1 MLLTLLMTNRVL
13 EIGFSGTYRIYVTFN
28 NGLNLWLNELHQVEN
43 KANASNLLHNLW
55 HYLFD
60 DFSKFHCMLFHFIRM
75 HCIFDQLYIF
85 NNWQKMEKNLVIQPI
100 STMTSKRKSPGFSN
114 RTPHYLLH
122 SSLPSGKWW
131 WCFENKDSQ
140 QTGHQMVYTAST
152 IYYILTNGLSII
164 LCWFILSS

>member
-43 KANASNLLHNLW
+43 KANASNLLHNLC
-55 HYLFD
+55 HTYLMTFQ
-60 DFSKFHCMLFHFIRM
+60 SFIACCSTSSE
-75 HCIFDQLYIF
+75 CIFDQLYIF

-131 WCFENKDSQ
+131 WCFEKDSQ
-140 QTGHQMVYTAST
+140 QTGHQMVLSKL
-152 IYYILTNGLSII
+152 YYIVPTNGLSII
-164 LCWFILSS
+164 LCWFIPS

>member
-1 MLLTLLMTNRVL
+1 MPLIFCTIFGITYLMT
-13 EIGFSGTYRIYVTFN
+13 FQS
-28 NGLNLWLNELHQVEN
+28 
-43 KANASNLLHNLW
+43 
-55 HYLFD
+55 
-60 DFSKFHCMLFHFIRM
+60 FIACCSTSSE
-75 HCIFDQLYIF
+75 CIFDQLYIF

-140 QTGHQMVYTAST
+140 QTGHQMVYTAS
-152 IYYILTNGLSII
+152 YILYTNQWLEYNSMLVYTVVLSALWTFFFFLFQII
-164 LCWFILSS
+164 